1 MRYNKGIFGM
11 DQMFMII
18 AQIDRTGK
26 GKISSKRMDEF
37 LGKLGIYL
45 SSAEQSELCKYLG
58 KTSENDQISIEQFVN
73 LFKSEIP
80 QSLINKVMEVF
91 NKLKENRESTI
102 LNRRNLEHA
111 ICIKNHPLCK
121 VFKKDEENTLE
132 QFENSIKFIVMDKN
146 ELNENDFLEIHNN
159 MFYTMPVEEVAY
171 FIKYIPELW
180 GIKVNDF

>member
-1 MRYNKGIFGM
+1 
-11 DQMFMII
+11 MI
-18 AQIDRTGK
+18 
-26 GKISSKRMDEF
+26 
-37 LGKLGIYL
+37 KLVL
-45 SSAEQSELCKYLG
+45 
-58 KTSENDQISIEQFVN
+58 NN